1 MWTVP
6 LLRAKIDTMTW
17 FETDSM
23 ALAVALM
30 IGLLLGIE
38 RGWTYRERR
47 EGGRVAGLRTFGVIG
62 LLGGVCG
69 LLAKQLGA
77 ALFGLVA
84 VALGGVLIVA
94 HLRDYADSRDH
105 SVTSIATALLAF
117 ALGGLSAVGEPAL
130 AAAAAVVTA
139 LILNYKALLHGWID
153 RLDRAE
159 LRAVL
164 KLLLISVVVLPLLP
178 DRGYGPWEALNPQAI
193 WWMVVLIASISS
205 AGYFAVR
212 IGGTRQGTVFTGL
225 FGGLASSTAVT
236 LQFSRAG
243 RSAPASSPLLATGIL
258 LACGTM
264 FPRMLLVASMLNPAL
279 LAPLAPPALAMA
291 ATVYLPTLWFWRET
305 RREALEISSPLKNPF
320 ELAPALGF
328 GALLAFIMLLGEG
341 LRRAFGDAGLLALSA
356 ASGVTDVDAITLSLA
371 RMSRG
376 EVDTSVA
383 VLGIVIAAAANTLA
397 KAALASGVGGRS
409 VGLRVGG
416 VLLASACAGLS
427 VAWTMSS

>member
-1 MWTVP
+1 LWTAP
-6 LLRAKIDTMTW
+6 ALRAKINTMTW

-69 LLAKQLGA
+69 LLAEQLGA

-84 VALGGVLIVA
+84 VALGGVLVVA
-94 HLRDYADSRDH
+94 HLGESADSRDR
-105 SVTSIATALLAF
+105 SVTSVAAALLAF
-117 ALGGLSAVGEPAL
+117 ALGGLSAVGEPGL

-139 LILNYKALLHGWID
+139 LILSYKALLHGWID

-178 DRGYGPWEALNPQAI
+178 DRGYGPWDALNPQAI

-279 LAPLAPPALAMA
+279 LGPLAPPALAMA

-328 GALLAFIMLLGEG
+328 GALLAVIMLLGEG
-341 LRRAFGDAGLLALSA
+341 LRRTFGDAGLLALSA

-397 KAALASGVGGRS
+397 KGALASGVGGMS

>member
-1 MWTVP
+1 M
-6 LLRAKIDTMTW
+6 AW
-17 FETDSM
+17 FETDSV

-30 IGLLLGIE
+30 IGLLLGVE
-38 RGWTYRERR
+38 RGWTHREVR
-47 EGGRVAGLRTFGVIG
+47 EGGRVAGLRTFGLFG

-69 LLAKQLGA
+69 LLAAQLGA
-77 ALFGLVA
+77 VLFGLVF
-84 VALGGVLIVA
+84 VALGGVLIA
-94 HLRDYADSRDH
+94 ANLGDPGESRDRG
-105 SVTSIATALLAF
+105 VTSIAAALLVF
-117 ALGGLSAVGEPAL
+117 ALGGLATLGKPGL

-139 LILNYKALLHGWID
+139 LLLSYKTVLHGWLD
-153 RLDRAE
+153 RLDSAE

-178 DRGYGPWEALNPQAI
+178 DRGYGPWGALNPQAI

-212 IGGTRQGTVFTGL
+212 IGGARQGTLFTGL

-236 LQFSRAG
+236 LQFSRAA
-243 RSAPASSPLLATGIL
+243 RRAPESSALLATGIL

-264 FPRMLLVASMLNPAL
+264 FPRMLLLASVLNPVL
-279 LAPLAPPALAMA
+279 FVPLAMPALAMA
-291 ATVYLPTLWFWRET
+291 LTVYLPALWFWRET
-305 RREALEISSPLKNPF
+305 RREALDISSPLKNPF

-328 GALLAFIMLLGEG
+328 GALLALVMLLGET
-341 LRRAFGDAGLLALSA
+341 LRRAFGDAGLLALAA

-371 RMSRG
+371 RMSG
-376 EVDTSVA
+376 DDVKPSVV

-409 VGLRVGG
+409 VGWRVGG
-416 VLLASACAGLS
+416 VLLASALAGLF
-427 VAWTMSS
+427 VAWIAPA